1 MCGVFG
7 MLGHETI
14 PAAELTFLGLYALQH
29 RGQES
34 AGITV
39 SDGKRV
45 RVHKGMGLVSQVFDD
60 EILQKLPGS
69 LALGHVRYSTAGV
82 AHMANAQPLLA
93 LSHFGQL
100 AIAHNGNLTN
110 AKKLRESLMEKGSL
124 FQTTTDSEVV
134 LNLIATRRAETLE
147 DAVASAVQELA
158 GAFALVIM
166 GNNQLIGLRDPMGNR
181 PLVLGRMDGAYILA
195 SETCALSTMGAE
207 RVRDVEPGEMIVIDP
222 DGYRSRKVLTAPRE
236 ATCVFEYIYFARP
249 DSELGDKN
257 VHLVRKEI
265 GRVLAKEY
273 PVDADVVIPA
283 PDSAI
288 SAALGYAEE
297 LGVPYEVGL
306 FKNRYVGRTF
316 IQPTDAMRKLGV
328 RIKMNPIHP
337 VLKGKRV
344 VLLDDS
350 IVRGTTTAKAI
361 RMLRESGAKE
371 VHMVV
376 ASPPFAHTCH
386 YGINVPKPGE
396 LIASTR
402 SVEEIR
408 QQIDADS
415 LHYLSLEGLNQAV
428 GITEDRLCNACFSG
442 NYPTPIELDDLTED
456 LLEEP
461 EPVGRA

>member
-1 MCGVFG
+1 MSGVFG
-7 MLGHETI
+7 ILGKENVS
-14 PAAELTFLGLYALQH
+14 AAELTFLGLYALQH

-60 EILQKLPGS
+60 DILRKLPGS
-69 LALGHVRYSTAGV
+69 LALGHVRYSSAGV
-82 AHMANAQPLLA
+82 AHAANTQPLLA

-110 AKKLRESLMEKGSL
+110 AKQLREALMQKGAL

-134 LNLIATRRAETLE
+134 LNLIATSGTATLE
-147 DAVASAVQELA
+147 QAVVAAAQALA

-181 PLVLGRMDGAYILA
+181 PLVLGRLNGAYILA
-195 SETCALSTMGAE
+195 SETCALSTIGAE
-207 RVRDVEPGEMIVIDP
+207 RVRDVEPGEMIIIDQN
-222 DGYRSRKVLTAPRE
+222 GCRSRKVLTAPRE
-236 ATCVFEYIYFARP
+236 AVCVFEYIYFSRQ

-257 VHLVRKEI
+257 IHLVRKEI

-288 SAALGYAEE
+288 SAAMGYAEE
-297 LGVPYEVGL
+297 LGIPYEVGL
-306 FKNRYVGRTF
+306 IKNRYVGRTF
-316 IQPTDAMRKLGV
+316 IQPTDAMRKLGA
-328 RIKMNPIHP
+328 RIKLNPIHP
-337 VLKGKRV
+337 VLEGKRV

-350 IVRGTTTAKAI
+350 IVRGTTTAQAI
-361 RMLRESGAKE
+361 RLLRESGAKE

-376 ASPPFAHTCH
+376 ASPPFAYTCH

-396 LIASTR
+396 LIASSR
-402 SVEEIR
+402 SIDEIR
-408 QQIDADS
+408 EQIDADS
-415 LHYLSLEGLNQAV
+415 LHYLSLEGLNQAL

-442 NYPTPIELDDLTED
+442 NYPTPVHLDDLTED

-461 EPVGRA
+461 EPIARA